1 MIHKINTI
9 HSGSS
14 YFTSFFKRGGKSKGP
29 LYDCFWTIGNIDILN
44 RKLLGFFCS
53 VKCPGNIILKTYDL
67 ARSFRDARI
76 PFISGFHSPIEK
88 DVFDLL
94 LRGSQPLVV
103 CPARSIEN
111 MRIPNAWKEAID
123 NGRLLVLSP
132 FKKKHKRVTASLSEQ
147 RNRLVALLSGYV
159 FLPYAAPG
167 SRTENLCKDIIRS
180 GKQILTFDDEAN
192 QSLIAMGANLIEVED
207 LKNQYLKLAAWL

>member
-9 HSGSS
+9 QSGSPDCAN
-14 YFTSFFKRGGKSKGP
+14 FFKRGGKSKGP

-53 VKCPGNIILKTYDL
+53 VKCPGGIILKTYDL
-67 ARSFRDARI
+67 ARSFRDAGI
-76 PFISGFHSPIEK
+76 PLISGFHSPIEK

-94 LRGSQPLVV
+94 LSGSQPLVA

-111 MRIPNAWKEAID
+111 MRIPNAWKKAID

-147 RNRLVALLSGYV
+147 RNRIVAMIARDA

-167 SRTENLCKDIIRS
+167 SRSENLCKDIIRA
-180 GKQILTFDDEAN
+180 GKQIFTFGEAAN
-192 QSLIAMGANLIEVED
+192 QSLLALGAKLIKVED
-207 LKNQYLKLAAWL
+207 LKKQY